1 MGWRK
6 ISVESWDKLWC
17 ENPENKDSMPNC
29 HHTSDI
35 RSILKHN
42 GYNISSKLLNQ
53 QHDHQQFFTMLKF
66 DFAFIFRVN
75 PKIRLELPCVKKTNQ
90 LASF

>member
-53 QHDHQQFFTMLKF
+53 KMD
-66 DFAFIFRVN
+66 I
-75 PKIRLELPCVKKTNQ
+75 LELGDFDPSHININGKRSSGYNSLFINPEILEKD
-90 LASF
+90 